1 MSNDNPFYLTKIEC
15 PICKTINEFETI
27 RVGSYFENG
36 RDTDFCPKDVTWRY
50 QRYQSYN
57 PLLYFTAVC
66 SNCYYAREFNNSYKE
81 WKNDNNFRSFRLKML
96 KEKHLDHLATSDS
109 VIKMMAKTI
118 DTANYPNES
127 AIIKL
132 LITIYDELL
141 CDRVNN
147 LDLGRFYLRIGWI
160 FREFKNE
167 ENPNQ
172 SFVKGLLH
180 EVDNSFLSFKDNA
193 QTSLSQFDKFAAHIQ
208 AHFET
213 TEVSSDTKAKML
225 AYRDKIEE
233 AMSSFRG
240 KFDDIKNDMIAFGDL
255 LTEYKASTLGFD
267 EASDGFGFHGYH
279 SFGEFLSQL
288 QKSWSDA
295 VTNEKEALEK
305 AVLYYKK
312 AFESGRDIAPGN
324 QQIQATYLIAELSRR
339 VGDFDGAKQYFNSTI
354 KAGQEFI
361 YKNRNDKSRT
371 ALTRK
376 ILELAIEQGKLNME
390 ASKAK

>member
-36 RDTDFCPKDVTWRY
+36 RDTDFCPKDITWRY

-66 SNCYYAREFNNSYKE
+66 SNCFYAREFNNNYKE
-81 WKNDNNFRSFRLKML
+81 WKNDNNFRSFRLKTL

-109 VIKMMAKTI
+109 VVKMMAKTI

-127 AIIKL
+127 AIVKL
-132 LITIYDELL
+132 LMTIYDELL

-172 SFVKGLLH
+172 SFVKGLLN

-193 QTSLSQFDKFAAHIQ
+193 QTSLNQFDKFAAHIQ

-233 AMSSFRG
+233 AMSTFRE
-240 KFDDIKNDMIAFGDL
+240 KFDDIKNDMSDFSDL

-279 SFGEFLSQL
+279 SFQEFLSQL

-295 VTNEKEALEK
+295 VTSEKEALEK
-305 AVLYYKK
+305 AVVYYKK
-312 AFESGRDIAPGN
+312 AFESGREIAPGN

-339 VGDFDGAKQYFNSTI
+339 IGDYDGAKQYFNSTI
-354 KAGQEFI
+354 KAGQDFI
-361 YKNRNDKSRT
+361 YKNRSDKSRT

-390 ASKAK
+390 ASKTR